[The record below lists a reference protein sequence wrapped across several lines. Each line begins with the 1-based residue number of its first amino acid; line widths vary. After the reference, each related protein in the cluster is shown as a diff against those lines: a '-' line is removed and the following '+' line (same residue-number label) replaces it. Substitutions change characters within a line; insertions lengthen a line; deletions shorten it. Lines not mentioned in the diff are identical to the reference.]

1 MTPLH
6 KKLTSKE
13 AIKGADKTA
22 AIKSYCAW
30 CMNDL
35 LVHQCSCAGCA
46 IHKYRA
52 QPTVALKINFE
63 DEKTR
68 AGLIVGEAKRTVDSL
83 VTQRKP
89 TRKNVLP
96 AEGGN
101 V

>member
-1 MTPLH
+1 
-6 KKLTSKE
+6 
-13 AIKGADKTA
+13 
-22 AIKSYCAW
+22 
-30 CMNDL
+30 MNGL
-35 LVHQCSCAGCA
+35 PVRQCSCAGCA
-46 IHKYRA
+46 PFAGTAA